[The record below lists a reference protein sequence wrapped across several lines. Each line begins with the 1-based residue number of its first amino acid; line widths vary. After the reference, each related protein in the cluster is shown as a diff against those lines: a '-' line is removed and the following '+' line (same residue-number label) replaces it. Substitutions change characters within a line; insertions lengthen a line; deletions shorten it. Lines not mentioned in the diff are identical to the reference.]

1 MNILPAFSLVSIPV
15 YLMKKQTNARE
26 SGQALPSFSMIRHR
40 GKKKVKT
47 SFTFFLL
54 LYLKYIFPPQK
65 YSHKISKQIILEA
78 KEIELFHSIFI
89 IWCSEIIYFLC
100 LLITNSSSS
109 LLGYNTHDVIKLFL
123 WAHTLFD
130 VFNTIL
136 TIIKKKSHLPFRVN
150 KIVFIVVSCYFP
162 NKILYLTSLRLV
174 NVFKEFV
181 VFKCKSWIFC
191 TISYL
196 RRWFKA
202 SYQSL
207 ALLPPM
213 NFHSLWPNF
222 YSTPFFSF
230 LLTLS
235 LLLMIS

>member
-1 MNILPAFSLVSIPV
+1 MCLTQFW
-15 YLMKKQTNARE
+15 Q
-26 SGQALPSFSMIRHR
+26 
-40 GKKKVKT
+40 
-47 SFTFFLL
+47 LL
-54 LYLKYIFPPQK
+54 
-65 YSHKISKQIILEA
+65 
-78 KEIELFHSIFI
+78 
-89 IWCSEIIYFLC
+89 
-100 LLITNSSSS
+100 
-109 LLGYNTHDVIKLFL
+109 
-123 WAHTLFD
+123 
-130 VFNTIL
+130 
-136 TIIKKKSHLPFRVN
+136 KKKSHLPFRVN

-162 NKILYLTSLRLV
+162 NKTLYLTSLRLV

-196 RRWFKA
+196 RKWFKA

-213 NFHSLWPNF
+213 NFHSVWPNF

-235 LLLMIS
+235 CWWFPNKGLMAFYCSSISLQRTYTPAQPLFFQSQHLQSLFPIHQKHFCVIIISALKNYRLQILNRSCTFFLFSLFWPDIYGWSQQYLKIVC

>member
-89 IWCSEIIYFLC
+89 IWCSGIIYFLC

-136 TIIKKKSHLPFRVN
+136 TIIKKKAICPLGLIKLF
-150 KIVFIVVSCYFP
+150 
-162 NKILYLTSLRLV
+162 
-174 NVFKEFV
+174 
-181 VFKCKSWIFC
+181 
-191 TISYL
+191 
-196 RRWFKA
+196 
-202 SYQSL
+202 
-207 ALLPPM
+207 
-213 NFHSLWPNF
+213 
-222 YSTPFFSF
+222 
-230 LLTLS
+230 S
-235 LLLMIS
+235 LLFLVIFQIKYYIWHL